1 MTHHLPQD
9 TQGLSQFSG
18 EDYESQWESRKM
30 GCLSSLVQDR
40 EDTSSLTD
48 LQIVQ
53 YHCDTDRVQA
63 AHFQSMDAFTKK
75 EKEMK
80 DMSRASRKDS
90 KNVHVSTT
98 EDRNKIKALA
108 SELKEQCDYLMSK
121 PDSDTENKN
130 SEKYSQVSV
139 KCVNNTAGG
148 SNIIKG
154 KSFFR
159 KIQRKTATR
168 KERRKRSSK
177 KKVSSQNTK
186 GQ

>member
-1 MTHHLPQD
+1 
-9 TQGLSQFSG
+9 
-18 EDYESQWESRKM
+18 M
-30 GCLSSLVQDR
+30 GCLCSLVQDR

-63 AHFQSMDAFTKK
+63 AQFQSMDAFTKK
-75 EKEMK
+75 QKEMS
-80 DMSRASRKDS
+80 MASRKDS

-108 SELKEQCDYLMSK
+108 SELKEQYDYLTSK
-121 PDSDTENKN
+121 PDSDIENKN
-130 SEKYSQVSV
+130 CEKYSQVSV

-159 KIQRKTATR
+159 KIPRKTATR
-168 KERRKRSSK
+168 KERREKSSV
-177 KKVSSQNTK
+177 KKVSLKTIKGNNILRTSQTEH
-186 GQ
+186 

>member
-1 MTHHLPQD
+1 
-9 TQGLSQFSG
+9 
-18 EDYESQWESRKM
+18 M
-30 GCLSSLVQDR
+30 GCLCSLVQDR

-63 AHFQSMDAFTKK
+63 AQVQSMDAFTKK
-75 EKEMK
+75 QKEMK
-80 DMSRASRKDS
+80 EMSMASRKDS

-108 SELKEQCDYLMSK
+108 SELKEQYDYLMSK
-121 PDSDTENKN
+121 PDSDIENKN
-130 SEKYSQVSV
+130 CEKYSQVSV

-159 KIQRKTATR
+159 KIPRKTATR
-168 KERRKRSSK
+168 KERREKSSI
-177 KKVSSQNTK
+177 KKVSLKTIKGNNILRTSQTEH
-186 GQ
+186 

>member
-1 MTHHLPQD
+1 
-9 TQGLSQFSG
+9 
-18 EDYESQWESRKM
+18 M
-30 GCLSSLVQDR
+30 GCLCSLVQDR
-40 EDTSSLTD
+40 EDTFSLID

-63 AHFQSMDAFTKK
+63 AQFQSMDAFTKK

-80 DMSRASRKDS
+80 EMSMASRKHS

-98 EDRNKIKALA
+98 EDRNKIRALA
-108 SELKEQCDYLMSK
+108 SELKEQYDYLMSK
-121 PDSDTENKN
+121 PDSDIENKN
-130 SEKYSQVSV
+130 CEKYSQVSV
-139 KCVNNTAGG
+139 KCVNNTADG

-168 KERRKRSSK
+168 KERKKKSSK

-186 GQ
+186 RQ